1 MATNSRTSCLHSNMP
16 TEKIIG
22 IFEHLKH
29 RRAALEAKRAEI
41 MADYVDEA
49 KETTQKKHS
58 EILWRI
64 LQALYQQHC
73 AATNGHVDSHGRL
86 IRITRYLSMK
96 YNYVN
101 TIRRVRNLSKLS
113 TQQLVKPTSQE
124 SKRLDELRRPNSSHA
139 IAIQLAS

>member
-49 KETTQKKHS
+49 KETTQKKRKADTMWAN
-58 EILWRI
+58 EPK
-64 LQALYQQHC
+64 
-73 AATNGHVDSHGRL
+73 
-86 IRITRYLSMK
+86 TRKSSGEF
-96 YNYVN
+96 
-101 TIRRVRNLSKLS
+101 SKLF
-113 TQQLVKPTSQE
+113 TNNIVP
-124 SKRLDELRRPNSSHA
+124 PPMVM
-139 IAIQLAS
+139 